1 MAYIGAR
8 LAATVLVGR
17 TPGAWKRAGVLR
29 PEGWEMEASALTRCR
44 VVRLENRAQVN
55 LLEAR
60 PETNKIKKEEERGV
74 VKSHQSD
81 HQE

>member
-1 MAYIGAR
+1 MT
-8 LAATVLVGR
+8 TVLVGR
-17 TPGAWKRAGVLR
+17 APGASKRAGVLGPVGR
-29 PEGWEMEASALTRCR
+29 EMETSAWTRCR
-44 VVRLENRAQVN
+44 VVRLETRAQVK
-55 LLEAR
+55 LLEVR